1 MFGKKVV
8 YTLDEFT
15 VLCKANHYKVIQLQ
29 TIQKNY
35 PKQKRFGIVV
45 VLVATKLFC
54 PTIEY
59 VVWAGGSE
67 SHARSYVQ
75 TALQQATEER
85 LIPTYNS
92 VLKALNL

>member
-8 YTLDEFT
+8 YTLEDFI
-15 VLCKANHYKVIQLQ
+15 LLAKANYYK
-29 TIQKNY
+29 TIQMKTTQKNF

-45 VLVATKLFC
+45 VLVASKLFC

-75 TALQQATEER
+75 NDLQQAAEEQ
-85 LIPTYNS
+85 LIPTYNR
-92 VLKALNL
+92 VLTALNL